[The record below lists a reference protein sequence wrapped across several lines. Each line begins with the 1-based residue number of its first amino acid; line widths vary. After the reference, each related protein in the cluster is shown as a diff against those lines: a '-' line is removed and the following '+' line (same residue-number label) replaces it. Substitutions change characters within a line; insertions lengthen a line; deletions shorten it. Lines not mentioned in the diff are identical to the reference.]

1 MSTTT
6 SPRRRLLG
14 GIAVV
19 ALAVAGVTS
28 AGVFA
33 QAHNGASAPHAMAM
47 SMSPADLAEHI
58 PKLLEHIYVEVDAT
72 PEQKAKL
79 DPILRQAVTDFAA
92 MHTQAHGAHA
102 QALAL
107 LTADTI
113 DRTALETLRASHLQ
127 AADQASKRFVQLI
140 ADVADVLTPAQ
151 RKALAERIAQHH
163 AQMGAQTSWHHG

>member
-1 MSTTT
+1 MSG
-6 SPRRRLLG
+6 R
-14 GIAVV
+14 IAVF
-19 ALAVAGVTS
+19 ALAIAGVTS
-28 AGVFA
+28 AGVWA
-33 QAHNGASAPHAMAM
+33 QTHSASAPHTMAM
-47 SMSPADLAEHI
+47 GMSPADLADHI

-72 PEQKAKL
+72 ADQKAKL

-92 MHTQAHGAHA
+92 MHTQAQGAHE

-107 LTADTI
+107 LTADKI
-113 DRTALETLRASHLQ
+113 DRAALETLRASHLQ

-151 RKALAERIAQHH
+151 RKTLAEHIAQHH